1 MALTATMNWCLT
13 GVFVHNAF
21 ALFTC
26 PCPPPWNH
34 EKGKILTIKPVA
46 GFLAAL
52 TLFTLVIFSLNCEL
66 FHSAHSHWMGDG
78 FQPPFWFCSQK
89 KSCLTT
95 ITLESACFSRRDP
108 FVVLIQNLDLHL
120 SWHQLHLLEKQ
131 CKSCKWLLCDD
142 STAGFTSMRML
153 CQGMLVCSCC
163 LLMHWRASWLTRTKS
178 EEQPQWQFLVVLQCL
193 EHHQLVI
200 AVFFVG
206 THTGLPSQ
214 DNPVVLQ
221 TWFLKTHVQPT
232 EDLLLSLNWA
242 GKTQLCL
249 VPVILRI
256 HSLFLGGSQSLWSLH
271 NVSWTA
277 AKIFVCLHLLCSLHP
292 NHCKPKLHSTIS
304 ELAGVTQ
311 LLHGMQT
318 KLMNCSMQQQ
328 IAQNATTLSKQ
339 FEFWMW
345 HGEQSHELH
354 DGVTAWFHW

>member
-1 MALTATMNWCLT
+1 MTAQQDSHQWECCVRACWCAAAACWCT
-13 GVFVHNAF
+13 GVQADWQEQKVKN
-21 ALFTC
+21 
-26 PCPPPWNH
+26 NH
-34 EKGKILTIKPVA
+34 
-46 GFLAAL
+46 
-52 TLFTLVIFSLNCEL
+52 SDN
-66 FHSAHSHWMGDG
+66 SW
-78 FQPPFWFCSQK
+78 WFCSVW
-89 KSCLTT
+89 S
-95 ITLESACFSRRDP
+95 S
-108 FVVLIQNLDLHL
+108 
-120 SWHQLHLLEKQ
+120 
-131 CKSCKWLLCDD
+131 
-142 STAGFTSMRML
+142 
-153 CQGMLVCSCC
+153 
-163 LLMHWRASWLTRTKS
+163 
-178 EEQPQWQFLVVLQCL
+178 
-193 EHHQLVI
+193 HHQLVI

-256 HSLFLGGSQSLWSLH
+256 HSLFLRGSQSLWSLH

-277 AKIFVCLHLLCSLHP
+277 AKMFVCLHLLCSLHP

-354 DGVTAWFHW
+354 DGVTAWFH